1 MYMYTVCV
9 SLVRQNVHICM
20 CTDIINICSCLGLQ
34 GGNQT
39 ATVIALC
46 ALLDFDLKLE
56 ASHLAIRDSGGLDLL
71 INLLETDDVKCKI
84 GTLKILREISQNTQT
99 RKAIVDLGGRIS
111 TCQHVM

>member
-1 MYMYTVCV
+1 MHGVIHTCLSCPLMADFI
-9 SLVRQNVHICM
+9 ICW
-20 CTDIINICSCLGLQ
+20 CLYLQ

-84 GTLKILREISQNTQT
+84 GTLKILREISQNAQT
-99 RKAIVDLGGRIS
+99 RKAIVDLGGNYY
-111 TCQHVM
+111 VMC